1 MSGAVGQL
9 AVIFRAGI
17 FMVSILE
24 KLTATI
30 ETGLREFI
38 EMLLE
43 NMRVVALGYQR

>member
-1 MSGAVGQL
+1 MSGVVGQL

-17 FMVSILE
+17 FMLSIL
-24 KLTATI
+24 ATI

-43 NMRVVALGYQR
+43 NMLLRRVVSLGYQR